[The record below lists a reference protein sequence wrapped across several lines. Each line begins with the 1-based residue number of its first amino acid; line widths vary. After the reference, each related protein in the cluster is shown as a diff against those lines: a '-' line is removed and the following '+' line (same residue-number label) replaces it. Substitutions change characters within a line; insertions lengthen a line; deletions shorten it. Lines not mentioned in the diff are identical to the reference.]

1 MAAAAL
7 LQSGERS
14 EEKNEM
20 ARVLGKQ
27 PAAAVFDPPRSAL
40 GRPIASDSQDSSGEF
55 RPRRDH
61 AVRRIPGPGPGCGLG
76 AGVLVRASE
85 ASVGPVLLGHFVM
98 PQAGPLGCTAV
109 APRWAKGNIGPKW
122 SNTNKW
128 LLLKF
133 VNFQKH

>member
-40 GRPIASDSQDSSGEF
+40 DRPIASDSQDSPGEF

-85 ASVGPVLLGHFVM
+85 ASVGPFLLGHFVM
-98 PQAGPLGCTAV
+98 PTHRSKPG
-109 APRWAKGNIGPKW
+109 
-122 SNTNKW
+122 
-128 LLLKF
+128 
-133 VNFQKH
+133 H